1 MNYNFIKD
9 LYRPIVDDLAYSNAS
24 LKALISEHENSF
36 ILNHN
41 IDALTKI
48 LRFMDSS
55 DNIFILNGFMGSGKT
70 YVADLFLDF
79 ISNDVLIFRNSYQE
93 AINLDDVLLS
103 MFKDFSI
110 YHNEK
115 NIILP
120 KVDSSIF
127 SEKINA
133 YIKYCDAPMLFIFD
147 SFEIN
152 LRNKDTQKDILD
164 FINFLSHF
172 EKVKVVICSRTFKQE
187 DLISDNSATSCTLSS
202 LSTDEMFEYLHEN
215 NIKGSRYECQELFKT
230 SRGHYLLLELSILI
244 MQVTGISL
252 TNFLTEFKKS
262 TKNFLEF
269 LVNKLLSISSEK
281 YIKLLLFLSVVRHG
295 VAMPFFIS
303 QNFASDDDI
312 EFLLQKHVISEKF
325 GKYYLKDYIKKEFIK
340 SINTETKIRV
350 HRYVLDVYNS
360 ELPLKPFDRM
370 LFLSRLTLRQEIAY
384 HLKRIDTLQS
394 ELGKSSRQRL
404 SEVQDFTYLSYS
416 QNAVFDNSLNN
427 KPSSERR
434 TSKNIK
440 QERNKNKRFE
450 LSNVDSLLLN
460 ASKPDDLITK
470 HFEEI
475 VNTPTE
481 EPDNNVESSINTVPQ
496 SLDEYIEIAQTYE
509 NSYDFSSAI
518 TYYKKALTYT
528 SDKMFEY
535 KEPVIYTKLAICYK
549 RIQNTDEAI
558 SYYEKVYN
566 LYIKDNPEKANE
578 ILLSIAQIY
587 SETYK
592 FDKAKEVYKRI
603 LYSPS
608 GISPEM
614 VIRVFLDL
622 SELEDNNMD
631 IEMAVKYSQKALSEA
646 EKINNPTLL
655 CECYFKYASLLDD
668 SGNEDLATKYYLRC
682 VQTSAD
688 AEINEY
694 LAFAYSNLAEISF
707 DDNNLASAKMYFELS
722 IEADKKRDNNEGLY
736 YSYLKLAKIM
746 EEQNDESTHEYLVNA
761 LNAAKKLDDVSYQI
775 SVYIEIGDYYV
786 RNDYYKK
793 ALKSYTIVKSIAV
806 NNMLKDIELQIE
818 NKMNKVKAKLGEVE
832 YLRLLNEIKNKK

>member
-1 MNYNFIKD
+1 MNYNFIKE
-9 LYRPIVDDLAYSNAS
+9 LYRPIVDDLVNSNAS
-24 LKALISEHENSF
+24 LKAFISERENSF

-41 IDALTKI
+41 IDALSKI
-48 LRFMDSS
+48 LRFMDSN
-55 DNIFILNGFMGSGKT
+55 DNVFILNGFMGSGKT
-70 YVADLFLDF
+70 YVADCFLDF

-93 AINLDDVLLS
+93 AINLDDILLS

-115 NIILP
+115 NIVLP
-120 KVDSSIF
+120 KVDSTIF

-133 YIKYCDAPMLFIFD
+133 YIKYCDSPMLFIFD

-152 LRNKDTQKDILD
+152 LRNRDTQKDILD

-187 DLISDNSATSCTLSS
+187 DLISADSSTTCSLNS
-202 LSTDEMFEYLHEN
+202 LSTDEMYEYIHEN
-215 NIKGSRYECQELFKT
+215 DIKGSKYECQELFKM
-230 SRGHYLLLELSILI
+230 SRGHYLLLELAILI

-269 LVNKLLSISSEK
+269 LVSKLLSISSEK
-281 YIKLLLFLSVVRHG
+281 YIKLLLFLSEIRHG
-295 VAMPFFIS
+295 VGIAFLSS
-303 QNFASDDDI
+303 QNFATEDDA
-312 EFLLQKHVISEKF
+312 EFLLQKHVLSEKF
-325 GKYYLKDYIKKEFIK
+325 GKYYLKDYIKQEFVK
-340 SINTETKIRV
+340 SINIETKIRV
-350 HRYVLDVYNS
+350 HKYILEVYNS
-360 ELPLKPFDRM
+360 ELPLKPFDRI
-370 LFLSRLTLRQEIAY
+370 LFLSRLTMRQEIAY
-384 HLKRIDTLQS
+384 HLKRIDALQND
-394 ELGKSSRQRL
+394 LGKSSRQRL

-416 QNAVFDNSLNN
+416 HNAGFDNSINN
-427 KPSSERR
+427 KPSSQRR
-434 TSKNIK
+434 ISKNIK
-440 QERNKNKRFE
+440 QEKNKNKRFE

-470 HFEEI
+470 HFENI
-475 VNTPTE
+475 ANTPTE
-481 EPDNNVESSINTVPQ
+481 APEKVEKSDISTVPQ

-509 NSYDFSSAI
+509 KAYDFASAI

-558 SYYEKVYN
+558 SNYEKVYN

-587 SETYK
+587 SEAYK
-592 FDKAKEVYKRI
+592 FDKAKEIYKRI

-608 GISPEM
+608 GISEEM

-631 IEMAVKYSQKALSEA
+631 IEMAVKYAQKALSEA
-646 EKINNPTLL
+646 EKINDPSLL
-655 CECYFKYASLLDD
+655 SECYFKYASLLDD
-668 SGNEDLATKYYLRC
+668 AGNEDLASKYYLRC
-682 VQTSAD
+682 IQTSAD
-688 AEINEY
+688 ADVNEY
-694 LAFAYSNLAEISF
+694 LASAYSNLAEISF
-707 DDNNLASAKMYFELS
+707 DGNNLSSAKMYFELS

-736 YSYLKLAKIM
+736 YSYLKLAKIL
-746 EEQNDESTHEYLVNA
+746 EEENDESTHENLVNA
-761 LNAAKKLDDVSYQI
+761 LNAAKKLDDVNYQI
-775 SVYIEIGDYYV
+775 SAYIEIGDYYV
-786 RNDYYKK
+786 RNEYYKK
-793 ALKSYTIVKSIAV
+793 ALKSYTIVKSIAI
-806 NNMLKDIELQIE
+806 NNMLKDIELQID
-818 NKMNKVKAKLGEVE
+818 NKMNKLKIKLGEVE

>member
-24 LKALISEHENSF
+24 LKAFISERDNSF

-41 IDALTKI
+41 IDGLSKI

-55 DNIFILNGFMGSGKT
+55 DNVFILNGFMGSGKT
-70 YVADLFLDF
+70 YVADCFLDF

-115 NIILP
+115 NLLLP
-120 KVDSSIF
+120 KVESSIF

-172 EKVKVVICSRTFKQE
+172 EKVKVVICSRTFKQD
-187 DLISDNSATSCTLSS
+187 DLISKDSSSSYSLTSLSS
-202 LSTDEMFEYLHEN
+202 DEMFQYIQDN
-215 NIKGSRYECQELFKT
+215 NIKGSRYECQELFKI
-230 SRGHYLLLELSILI
+230 SRGHYLLLELAVLI

-252 TNFLTEFKKS
+252 TNFLTEYKKS
-262 TKNFLEF
+262 TKNFLAF
-269 LVNKLLSISSEK
+269 LVNKVLSISSEK
-281 YIKLLLFLSVVRHG
+281 YIKLLLFLSEIRHG
-295 VAMPFFIS
+295 VGMPFFIS
-303 QNFASDDDI
+303 QNFASEDDI
-312 EFLLQKHVISEKF
+312 DFLLQKHVISEKF
-325 GKYYLKDYIKKEFIK
+325 GKYYLKDYIKHEFVK

-350 HRYVLDVYNS
+350 HRYILDVYNS
-360 ELPLKPFDRM
+360 ELPLKPFDRL
-370 LFLSRLTLRQEIAY
+370 LFLSRLTMRQEIAH
-384 HLKRIDTLQS
+384 HLKAIDTLQS

-416 QNAVFDNSLNN
+416 HNAGFDNSMNN

-434 TSKNIK
+434 VNKNIK
-440 QERNKNKRFE
+440 QEKNKNKRFE

-470 HFEEI
+470 HFENI
-475 VNTPTE
+475 VNTTSE
-481 EPDNNVESSINTVPQ
+481 EPKEEVQSDINSIPQ
-496 SLDEYIEIAQTYE
+496 SLDEYIDIAQTYE
-509 NSYDFSSAI
+509 NAYDFSSAI
-518 TYYKKALTYT
+518 TYYQKALTYT

-587 SETYK
+587 SEAYK
-592 FDKAKEVYKRI
+592 FDKAKDVYKRI

-608 GISPEM
+608 GISKEM

-631 IEMAVKYSQKALSEA
+631 IEMAVRYAQKALSEA
-646 EKINNPTLL
+646 EKSTDTVLL

-668 SGNEDLATKYYLRC
+668 TGNENLASKFYLRC
-682 VQTSAD
+682 IQTSAD

-694 LAFAYSNLAEISF
+694 LASAYSNLAEISF
-707 DDNNLASAKMYFELS
+707 DENNFVSSKMYFELS

-736 YSYLKLAKIM
+736 YSYLKLAKIL
-746 EEQNDESTHEYLVNA
+746 EEENDEKTHEYLVNA
-761 LNAAKKLDDVSYQI
+761 LNSAKKLDDVSYQI
-775 SVYIEIGDYYV
+775 SAYIELGDYYT

-793 ALKSYTIVKSIAV
+793 ALKSYVLVKSIAAS
-806 NNMLKDIELQIE
+806 NMLKDVEFQIDG
-818 NKMNKVKAKLGEVE
+818 KMNKIKTKLGEVE